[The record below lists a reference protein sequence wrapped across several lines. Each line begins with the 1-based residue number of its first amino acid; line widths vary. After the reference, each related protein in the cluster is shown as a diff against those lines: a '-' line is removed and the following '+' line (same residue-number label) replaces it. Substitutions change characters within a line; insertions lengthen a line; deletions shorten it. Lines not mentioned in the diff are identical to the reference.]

1 MLHQG
6 TPAEAVNPCDYYDF
20 EVDVEPGRY
29 SVRLNVGDKEHA
41 TWQRIS
47 VEGVNLGTYS
57 LAQNEFQWTP
67 ETVIPVRDGRLTIRL
82 HIKSDNSLYAAVK
95 RIQYQRVRR

>member
-29 SVRLNVGDKEHA
+29 RVRLNVGDQEHA
-41 TWQRIS
+41 TWQRVS
-47 VEGVNLGTYS
+47 VEAVNIGTYS
-57 LAQNEFQWTP
+57 LGQNEFQWTP
-67 ETVIPVRDGRLTIRL
+67 ATAIPVRDGRLTIRL
-82 HIKSDNSLYAAVK
+82 HIKDDSSRYAAVK
-95 RIQYQRVRR
+95 RIQFQHALR

>member
-41 TWQRIS
+41 TWQRVS
-47 VEGVNLGTYS
+47 VEGVNIGTYS
-57 LAQNEFQWTP
+57 LRQNEFQWTP
-67 ETVIPVRDGRLTIRL
+67 ATAIPVRDGQLTIRL
-82 HIKSDNSLYAAVK
+82 YVKNDNSRCATVK
-95 RIQYQRVRR
+95 KIQFQRIRR